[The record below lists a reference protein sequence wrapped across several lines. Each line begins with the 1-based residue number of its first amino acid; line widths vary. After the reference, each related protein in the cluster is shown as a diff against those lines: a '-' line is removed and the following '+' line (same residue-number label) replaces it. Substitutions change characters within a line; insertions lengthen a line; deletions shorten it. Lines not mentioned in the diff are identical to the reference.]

1 MHMSEVIQIGEIEP
15 AERLDTAA
23 YVLGDLSTTEEVTV
37 ASASGK
43 NDEKHASG
51 SYGVAAEVY
60 GGLGGSAAYN

>member
-1 MHMSEVIQIGEIEP
+1 MLMSEVIQIGEIEP
-15 AERLDTAA
+15 GERLGAA
-23 YVLGDLSTTEEVTV
+23 YVLGDLSTNEEVIV